1 MVCSSMVRA
10 RPSQA
15 LHWKDWVLL
24 QSEKAI
30 DAEFN
35 KQLVDLEEVGRLL
48 LAGTFTTPADV
59 FERWSVSENSAAAR

>member
-1 MVCSSMVRA
+1 MVRA

-35 KQLVDLEEVGRLL
+35 KQLVDLEKVDRLL

-59 FERWSVSENSAAAR
+59 SERWSENSAAAR